1 MSRRQYKSP
10 LFRLI
15 ENRRL
20 EGKPLLLKSLIIISP
35 TILIVLYLVI
45 KNWKAFLL
53 VPPINIFFLLLAGL
67 WVVIGPILIM
77 LHYRR
82 TDKFLEKVNVDL
94 CQAHYEKRHE
104 PCINRSAI
112 EPQNN
117 VSTEY
122 KCEIIAFKRNFY
134 SHQKAITIIV
144 NFIWCLLV
152 LIAISENKSAL
163 IVTGIDSTDATLY
176 YPFLFFILY
185 VGYLTSFGLSQTL
198 TMLWS
203 VRSICKLKLL
213 RYDPVECDDE
223 FNLSFIGNYSIMTA
237 RLLSSGI
244 LLLPMLFLFTSNANN
259 NYATSLPLII
269 LYTLILLISIVVP
282 LSLVF
287 NYSRNERESA
297 INNLQKNLIES
308 IRLSYQEPSIQNELK
323 CATIQRELELVKNQK
338 IVLMTATDVGTA
350 LITIGTP
357 FIAQVFLSS
366 DFFMLILK
374 LLKVI
379 D

>member
-1 MSRRQYKSP
+1 MTRRQYKSP
-10 LFRLI
+10 LFRLV

-20 EGKPLLLKSLIIISP
+20 EGKPLLLKSLIIVSP
-35 TILIVLYLVI
+35 TILIVLYLVV
-45 KNWKAFLL
+45 KNWTAFLL

-82 TDKFLEKVNVDL
+82 TENFLEKVNVDL
-94 CQAHYEKRHE
+94 CQAYYEKRHD
-104 PCINRSAI
+104 PCINRIAI
-112 EPQNN
+112 EPQ
-117 VSTEY
+117 STEY
-122 KCEIIAFKRNFY
+122 KCEIISFKRDFY
-134 SHQKAITIIV
+134 SHQRAITIIV

-163 IVTGIDSTDATLY
+163 IITGIDSTNGTLY

-203 VRSICKLKLL
+203 VRRVCKLKLL
-213 RYDPVECDDE
+213 HYDPVECDDE
-223 FNLSFIGNYSIMTA
+223 CNLSFLGNYSIMTA

-244 LLLPMLFLFTSNANN
+244 LLLPMLFLFTSNASNK
-259 NYATSLPLII
+259 YATSLPLII
-269 LYTLILLISIVVP
+269 LYTLILLFSIVAP

-297 INNLQKNLIES
+297 INNLQKNLIDS
-308 IRLSYQEPSIQNELK
+308 IRISYQEPSIQNELK

-357 FIAQVFLSS
+357 FIAQVFMSS
-366 DFFMLILK
+366 DFLMLILK